1 MNNKLHSIKEIL
13 LMGPGPSLPYP
24 EVYDALGT
32 PTLGHLDPKFI
43 EIMDDIKAM
52 LKVVFNTES
61 DVIIPVSGTGSCGM
75 EAALVNLI
83 EPGDSVLVL
92 ENGVFG
98 QRQYEIASRLHADVD
113 ILSFPWGTAVVP
125 DEVEKALSKKK
136 YKIVS
141 MVHAETSTGVCNP
154 AGAIGELTHSHG
166 CCYILDTVT
175 SLGGIPVEIDKWHV
189 DASYSGTQKCLACPP
204 GLSPLVLSSKA
215 MEIIR
220 SRKTKIPNWYL
231 DMNLITQYWGGKQRA
246 YHHTAPINMLYGLYQ
261 SLLLVTEETLAAVYK
276 RHLDAHKFLVDELK
290 ELGLDMVVEEAYRLP
305 MLNSI
310 WIPSG
315 VDDKSIRSRLLN
327 EFFIEIGAGLGKFS
341 GKVWR
346 IGLMGNTARKEN
358 VSKLIR
364 ALHEVLK

>member
-1 MNNKLHSIKEIL
+1 MNNKLNSIKEIL

-24 EVYDALGT
+24 QVYEALGS

-43 EIMDDIKAM
+43 EIMDEIKAM
-52 LKVVFNTES
+52 LKVVFNTGS

-83 EPGDSVLVL
+83 EPDDPVLIL

-98 QRQYEIASRLHADVD
+98 QRQYEIASRLRADAD
-113 ILSFPWGTAVVP
+113 ILSFPWGTPVVP
-125 DEVEKALSKKK
+125 EEVEKALNRKK

-154 AGAIGELTHSHG
+154 AAEIGELASTHG

-175 SLGGIPVEIDKWHV
+175 SLGGMPVEFDRWHV

-204 GLSPLVLSSKA
+204 GLSPFALSDKA
-215 MEIIR
+215 MGIIR

-261 SLLLVTEETLAAVYK
+261 SLLLITGETLESVYG
-276 RHLDAHKFLVDELK
+276 RHVDAHKFLVDELTK
-290 ELGLDMVVEEAYRLP
+290 LGLKMVVEEAYRLP
-305 MLNSI
+305 MLNSV
-310 WIPSG
+310 WIPNG
-315 VDDKSIRSRLLN
+315 VDDKAVRSRLLN
-327 EFFIEIGAGLGKFS
+327 EFFIEIGAGLGEFS

-358 VSKLIR
+358 VSRLVG
-364 ALHEVLK
+364 ALQEILN